1 MSRIDF
7 SKSTENSKQFIR
19 QAQTLH
25 TTLYMDILLFTYV
38 SINVTK

>member
-7 SKSTENSKQFIR
+7 SKSIENSKQLIR

-25 TTLYMDILLFTYV
+25 TKLYMDISLFTYV
-38 SINVTK
+38 SINVIK